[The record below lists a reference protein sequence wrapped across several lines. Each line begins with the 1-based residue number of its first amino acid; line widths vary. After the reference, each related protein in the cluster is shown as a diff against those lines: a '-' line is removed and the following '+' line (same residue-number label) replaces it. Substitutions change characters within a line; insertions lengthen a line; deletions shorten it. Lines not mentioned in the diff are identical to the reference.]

1 MSSITDISFG
11 MGGIFCNILQYI
23 LFFRKFIDKKSILKD
38 NVSVLF
44 FNDAERKIERA
55 DNSMGSTIAQK
66 IIKAHLLS
74 GDMTVGSEVGL
85 KIDQTLTQDATG
97 TMAYLEFEAIGV
109 PRVKT
114 EKSVAYID
122 HNTLQ
127 TGFENADDHRFIQ
140 SVCKKHGIYFSR
152 PGNGI
157 CHQVHL
163 ERFGKPG
170 KTLIGS
176 DSHTPTG
183 GGIGMLA
190 IGAGGLDV
198 AVAMGGGAYYIPM
211 PKMVRI
217 NLTGRLQPW
226 VSAKDIILEVL
237 RIMTVKGGV
246 GKIIEYGGEGVK
258 TLTVPERATITNM
271 GAELGATT
279 SVFPSDEI
287 TREFMKAQGREEDWT
302 ELSSDEDAVFDEVID
317 IDLSKL
323 VPMAACPHSP
333 DNVKAIEE
341 IGPQK
346 IDQVCIGSCTNSSYL
361 DLMRVASILKGKT
374 VHPDV
379 SLAIA
384 PGSKQVYNMLAKNG
398 ALADIIEAGARIL
411 ECACGP
417 CIGMGQSPNSKG
429 ISLRTFNRNFEG
441 RSGTRDGQIY
451 LVSPE
456 TAAASALAG
465 VFTDPRTL
473 GEAVDIPLPA
483 RFDYNDNMVIAPAA
497 EEEMDSVEVL
507 RGPNIKPYP
516 ETAPLAEDINARCS
530 LKVGDNITTDHIMPA
545 GAKILPLRS
554 NIPAISQ
561 HCFTVCDKDFPMR
574 AKALGKSIV
583 VGGANYGQGSS
594 REHAALAPLYL
605 GIKAVVVKSFAR
617 IHRAN
622 LVNAGILPLTFVDPS
637 DYDSINEGDELSL
650 PGVRKMISQ
659 GKTKLLLINKTQ
671 GREIPVLCELSGR
684 TKDIILAGGLLD
696 YTRNS
701 K

>member
-1 MSSITDISFG
+1 
-11 MGGIFCNILQYI
+11 MGY
-23 LFFRKFIDKKSILKD
+23 
-38 NVSVLF
+38 
-44 FNDAERKIERA
+44 
-55 DNSMGSTIAQK
+55 TIAQK
-66 IIKAHLLS
+66 IIKSHLLS

-140 SVCKKHGIYFSR
+140 SICKKHGIYFSR

-198 AVAMGGGAYYIPM
+198 AVAMGGGAYYISM

-217 NLTGRLQPW
+217 NLTGKLQPW

-287 TREFMKAQGREEDWT
+287 TKTFMAAQGREQDWI
-302 ELSSDEDAVFDEVID
+302 ELYPDADAVYDEVID

-333 DNVKAIEE
+333 DNVKTIEE
-341 IGPQK
+341 IGAKQ

-361 DLMRVASILKGKT
+361 DLMRVAAILKGKT
-374 VHPDV
+374 VAPNV

-456 TAAASALAG
+456 TAAASALTG

-473 GEAVDIPLPA
+473 GNAVDIPLPEK
-483 RFDYNDNMVIAPAA
+483 FDFNDNMVIAPSPV
-497 EEEMDSVEVL
+497 EEMDSVEVL

-516 ETAPLAEDINARCS
+516 ATAPLQENINVPCS

-554 NIPAISQ
+554 NIPAISE
-561 HCFTVCDKDFPMR
+561 HCFTVCDKDFPTR
-574 AKALGKSIV
+574 AKQLGNSII
-583 VGGANYGQGSS
+583 VGGINYGQGSS

-605 GIKAVVVKSFAR
+605 GVKAVVVKSFAR

-622 LVNAGILPLTFVDPS
+622 LINAGILPLTFVNES
-637 DYDSINEGDELSL
+637 DYDNINEGDDLSISN
-650 PGVRKMISQ
+650 VRQLIAD
-659 GKTKLLLINKTQ
+659 GKEDLTIINNTNGK
-671 GREIPVLCELSGR
+671 EIPVKCELSGR
-684 TKDIILAGGLLD
+684 TRDIILAGGLLD
-696 YTRNS
+696 YTKHSN
-701 K
+701 

>member
-1 MSSITDISFG
+1 
-11 MGGIFCNILQYI
+11 MGLT
-23 LFFRKFIDKKSILKD
+23 L
-38 NVSVLF
+38 
-44 FNDAERKIERA
+44 
-55 DNSMGSTIAQK
+55 AQK
-66 IIKAHLLS
+66 IIKAHLVS
-74 GDMTVGSEVGL
+74 GEMKVGTDVGL

-97 TMAYLEFEAIGV
+97 TMAYLEFEAMGV

-140 SVCKKHGIYFSR
+140 SVAKKHGIYFSR

-190 IGAGGLDV
+190 MGAGGLDV
-198 AVAMGGGAYYIPM
+198 AVAMGGGAYYISM
-211 PKMVRI
+211 PKMVRV
-217 NLTGRLQPW
+217 NLTGKLRPW

-237 RIMTVKGGV
+237 RIMSVKGGV
-246 GKIIEYGGEGVK
+246 GKIIEYGGDGVK
-258 TLTVPERATITNM
+258 TLSVPERATITNM

-279 SVFPSDEI
+279 SIFPSDEI
-287 TREFMKAQGREEDWT
+287 TKAFLKAQGREEDWS
-302 ELSSDEDAVFDEVID
+302 EQKPDDDAVYDEVID
-317 IDLSKL
+317 IDLSTL

-333 DNVKAIEE
+333 DNVKSISELA
-341 IGPQK
+341 GKPV
-346 IDQVCIGSCTNSSYL
+346 DQVCIGSCTNSSYR
-361 DLMRVASILKGKT
+361 DLMIVASILKGKT
-374 VHPDV
+374 IAENV

-384 PGSKQVYNMLAKNG
+384 PGSKQVYNMLALNG
-398 ALADIIEAGARIL
+398 ALGDLIAAGARIL
-411 ECACGP
+411 ECSCGP

-441 RSGTRDGQIY
+441 RSGTADGQIY

-465 VFTDPRTL
+465 VFCDPTTL
-473 GEAVDIPLPA
+473 GEQPEIVMPEEFLI
-483 RFDYNDNMVIAPAA
+483 NDNMVAAPAPV
-497 EEEMDSVEVL
+497 EEMDSVEVL
-507 RGPNIKPYP
+507 RGPNIKPFP
-516 ETAPLAEDINARCS
+516 ETQPLADSIEAPCA

-554 NIPAISQ
+554 NIPAISN
-561 HCFTVCDKDFPMR
+561 HCFTVCDKDFPSR
-574 AKALGKSIV
+574 AKELGKSVI
-583 VGGANYGQGSS
+583 VGGSNYGQGSS

-605 GIKAVVVKSFAR
+605 GVKAVLVKSFAR
-617 IHRAN
+617 IHRSN
-622 LVNAGILPLTFVDPS
+622 LINAGILPLTFANEE
-637 DYDSINEGDELSL
+637 DYDA
-650 PGVRKMISQ
+650 ISQ
-659 GKTKLLLINKTQ
+659 GDVLSMPDVKEAVKAGKDIVITNKTT
-671 GREIPVLCELSGR
+671 GKEIVAKCELTDRTREI
-684 TKDIILAGGLLD
+684 ILEGGLLN
-696 YTRNS
+696 YTKANA
-701 K
+701 

>member
-1 MSSITDISFG
+1 
-11 MGGIFCNILQYI
+11 MGY
-23 LFFRKFIDKKSILKD
+23 
-38 NVSVLF
+38 
-44 FNDAERKIERA
+44 
-55 DNSMGSTIAQK
+55 TIAQK
-66 IIKAHLLS
+66 IIKSHLLS

-140 SVCKKHGIYFSR
+140 TVCKKHGIYFSR

-198 AVAMGGGAYYIPM
+198 AVAMGGGAYYISM
-211 PKMVRI
+211 PKMVRV
-217 NLTGRLQPW
+217 NLTGKLQPW

-237 RIMTVKGGV
+237 RIMSVKGGV

-287 TREFMKAQGREEDWT
+287 TKTFMAAQGREEDWI

-317 IDLSKL
+317 IELSKL

-333 DNVKAIEE
+333 DNVKTIEE

-361 DLMRVASILKGKT
+361 DLMRVAAILKGKT

-456 TAAASALAG
+456 TAAASAIAG

-473 GEAVDIPLPA
+473 GEAVNIPLPA
-483 RFDYNDNMVIAPAA
+483 KFDYNDNMVAAPAPV
-497 EEEMDSVEVL
+497 EEMDSVEVL

-516 ETAPLAEDINARCS
+516 KTSPLADSIDVPCS

-554 NIPAISQ
+554 NIPAISE
-561 HCFTVCDKDFPMR
+561 HCFTVCDKDFPAR
-574 AKALGKSIV
+574 AKSLGSSII
-583 VGGANYGQGSS
+583 VGGVNYGQGSS

-622 LVNAGILPLTFVDPS
+622 LINAGILPLTFVNED
-637 DYDSINEGDELSL
+637 DYDAVSQGDELSL
-650 PGVRKMISQ
+650 PNVRALIAE
-659 GKTKLLLINKTQ
+659 GKEQLTLVNKTT
-671 GREIPVLCELSGR
+671 GKEIPVLCELSDR
-684 TKDIILAGGLLD
+684 TRDIILAGGLLD

-701 K
+701 NG